1 MIDEKEFYRRFD
13 QIVPGPIYSKD
24 DALISQS
31 EIYFERLSMA
41 GLEEMHRYSLD
52 ERMYEFFE
60 FDPFD
65 TIEKTKAYI
74 NKLLQ
79 RMSGDIHGRNA
90 MYWFVRRR
98 SDRYLVGTACL
109 VGLNYSR
116 KSIEWGYGID
126 PELWGSG
133 YILKIQEYLK
143 RYVFEI
149 LDLNRLHGVTMVE
162 NSRTI
167 SSLLA
172 TGMRHEGTL
181 RDFYCKDGIFRDA
194 WQYSMLRREYYEIDS
209 NQCAIKNSYSIEDV
223 IGLVSSVL
231 TDEEVTIDTTMDNSP
246 SWDSFSHMSIMV
258 AISERVGVN
267 LSPSEVMLATSVKA
281 IFSLI
286 TKFQSRTS

>member
-13 QIVPGPIYSKD
+13 QIVPGPMCSE
-24 DALISQS
+24 DAALSSNS

-41 GLEEMHRYSLD
+41 GLEEMNRYSLD

-90 MYWFVRRR
+90 MYWFVRRK
-98 SDRYLVGTACL
+98 SDGYLVGTACL

-126 PELWGSG
+126 PELWGGG
-133 YILKIQEYLK
+133 YILKIQDYLK

-167 SSLLA
+167 ASLLA
-172 TGMRHEGTL
+172 TGMRHEGIL

-194 WQYSMLRREYYEIDS
+194 WQYSMLKREYYKIES

-231 TDEEVTIDTTMDNSP
+231 TDEEVTIDTSMDNSP
-246 SWDSFSHMSIMV
+246 SWDSFSHMSIMI
-258 AISERVGVN
+258 AISERVRVN
-267 LSPSEVMLATSVKA
+267 LSPSEVMLATSVKD
-281 IFSLI
+281 IYSLI
-286 TKFQSRTS
+286 AKVQSGAS